1 MLYQVHLA
9 WAGFELTT
17 LVVIGTDGI
26 GKSKYHTITTT
37 TSPNHNQILLH
48 VYHTITTTTSPNHNQ
63 ILVHVLYKYPGN
75 SLWKDN
81 LNSNCQQIHQYQ
93 SSPHTSNNWTQKKK
107 TTYDIENPGPG
118 YTIHDLMYMY
128 WYRRMEP

>member
-1 MLYQVHLA
+1 MYQ
-9 WAGFELTT
+9 
-17 LVVIGTDGI
+17 D
-26 GKSKYHTITTT
+26 
-37 TSPNHNQILLH
+37 
-48 VYHTITTTTSPNHNQ
+48 
-63 ILVHVLYKYPGN
+63 VLYKYPGN

-107 TTYDIENPGPG
+107 TTTYDIGNPGPG